1 MGKKGK
7 VGRFQSYT
15 GGSPNFDERTG
26 KRKGDGIMGHL
37 GDYYQKNPHKLAEMG
52 LKPVTKPKLVS
63 KPMGK
68 PKPMEQTPTGMANS
82 TKGSP
87 YLPPTRPNRKP
98 KL

>member
-1 MGKKGK
+1 MGKW
-7 VGRFQSYT
+7 
-15 GGSPNFDERTG
+15 
-26 KRKGDGIMGHL
+26 
-37 GDYYQKNPHKLAEMG
+37 
-52 LKPVTKPKLVS
+52 LKPKPIKAPKAMVVKNIEWVNSKAPKNKIEKQLAAKPKNLKEVKMVS

>member
-26 KRKGDGIMGHL
+26 KRKGGDGIKMAL
-37 GDYYQKNPHKLAEMG
+37 DEYYKKNPHKIPEG
-52 LKPVTKPKLVS
+52 VKKVS

>member
-1 MGKKGK
+1 MGKW
-7 VGRFQSYT
+7 F
-15 GGSPNFDERTG
+15 
-26 KRKGDGIMGHL
+26 
-37 GDYYQKNPHKLAEMG
+37 
-52 LKPVTKPKLVS
+52 KPKPIKAPKAMVVKNIEWVNSKGPKTCDTESRKQEAAKGGIKKVS